1 MLEAHTGLGPNK
13 GDVEEQQ
20 LLSACVLN
28 ESMPPDGFLFARCK
42 TLVGRLRRSVHWHV
56 KTPGT
61 RMRLVARK
69 ELGYL
74 GGADEGISY
83 SAMFDRMRAMIR
95 GTFDVR
101 QNLRWI
107 ITLNPLV
114 SDDAFICIE
123 DVDWCNRVTACR
135 RACIL
140 VIAKK
145 VLPSLPRDVR
155 WLLART
161 LWQSRA
167 DHAWTPLQIEND
179 NDSPPEAKRMK
190 VEEEGQ

>member
-1 MLEAHTGLGPNK
+1 MLEALTGLGPDK
-13 GDVEEQQ
+13 RDVEEQR
-20 LLSACVLN
+20 LLSARVVN
-28 ESMPPDGFLFARCK
+28 ESMPQDGFLFARCK
-42 TLVGRLRRSVHWHV
+42 SLVGRLRHSIHWHV

-61 RMRLVARK
+61 RMRLVAKK
-69 ELGYL
+69 ELGYI
-74 GGADEGISY
+74 GAEGISY

-101 QNLRWI
+101 QNLRWRV
-107 ITLNPLV
+107 TLNPLV

-123 DVDWCNRVTACR
+123 DIDWCNRVTACR

-140 VIAKK
+140 FISKK
-145 VLPSLPRDVR
+145 VLSSLPRDVR

-190 VEEEGQ
+190 VQEEGQ